1 MKRYQSVFER
11 YLDAAGK
18 TADVTL
24 RWYYQKQMMM
34 ANLLNDAEIERIAD
48 RVLERLRVTVDIDN
62 LRQVL
67 KELDDE
73 INKLG
78 K

>member
-1 MKRYQSVFER
+1 
-11 YLDAAGK
+11 
-18 TADVTL
+18 
-24 RWYYQKQMMM
+24 M
-34 ANLLNDAEIERIAD
+34 ANLLNDAEIDRIAD

-62 LRQVL
+62 LCQVL

>member
-1 MKRYQSVFER
+1 
-11 YLDAAGK
+11 
-18 TADVTL
+18 
-24 RWYYQKQMMM
+24 M

-48 RVLERLRVTVDIDN
+48 RVLERLRVTVDTDN

>member
-1 MKRYQSVFER
+1 
-11 YLDAAGK
+11 
-18 TADVTL
+18 
-24 RWYYQKQMMM
+24 M

-48 RVLERLRVTVDIDN
+48 RVLERLRVTIDIDN
-62 LRQVL
+62 LRQAL

>member
-1 MKRYQSVFER
+1 
-11 YLDAAGK
+11 
-18 TADVTL
+18 
-24 RWYYQKQMMM
+24 M

-62 LRQVL
+62 MRQVL

>member
-1 MKRYQSVFER
+1 
-11 YLDAAGK
+11 
-18 TADVTL
+18 
-24 RWYYQKQMMM
+24 M

-73 INKLG
+73 INKLA

>member
-1 MKRYQSVFER
+1 
-11 YLDAAGK
+11 
-18 TADVTL
+18 
-24 RWYYQKQMMM
+24 M

-48 RVLERLRVTVDIDN
+48 RVLERLRVTIDIDN

-67 KELDDE
+67 KELDDD

>member
-1 MKRYQSVFER
+1 
-11 YLDAAGK
+11 
-18 TADVTL
+18 
-24 RWYYQKQMMM
+24 M
-34 ANLLNDAEIERIAD
+34 ANLLNDAEIDRIAD
-48 RVLERLRVTVDIDN
+48 RVLERLRVTIDIDN

>member
-1 MKRYQSVFER
+1 
-11 YLDAAGK
+11 
-18 TADVTL
+18 
-24 RWYYQKQMMM
+24 M
-34 ANLLNDAEIERIAD
+34 AKLLNDAEIERIAD

>member
-1 MKRYQSVFER
+1 M
-11 YLDAAGK
+11 
-18 TADVTL
+18 
-24 RWYYQKQMMM
+24 MMM

-48 RVLERLRVTVDIDN
+48 RVLERLRVTVGIDN

>member
-1 MKRYQSVFER
+1 
-11 YLDAAGK
+11 
-18 TADVTL
+18 
-24 RWYYQKQMMM
+24 M
-34 ANLLNDAEIERIAD
+34 ANLLNDTEIERIAD
-48 RVLERLRVTVDIDN
+48 RVLERLRVTIDIDN

>member
-1 MKRYQSVFER
+1 
-11 YLDAAGK
+11 
-18 TADVTL
+18 
-24 RWYYQKQMMM
+24 M
-34 ANLLNDAEIERIAD
+34 ANLLNNAEIERIAD

>member
-1 MKRYQSVFER
+1 
-11 YLDAAGK
+11 
-18 TADVTL
+18 
-24 RWYYQKQMMM
+24 M
-34 ANLLNDAEIERIAD
+34 ANLLNDAEIDRIAD
-48 RVLERLRVTVDIDN
+48 RVLERLRATVDIDN

>member
-1 MKRYQSVFER
+1 
-11 YLDAAGK
+11 
-18 TADVTL
+18 
-24 RWYYQKQMMM
+24 M
-34 ANLLNDAEIERIAD
+34 ANLLNDAEIEHIAD

>member
-1 MKRYQSVFER
+1 
-11 YLDAAGK
+11 
-18 TADVTL
+18 
-24 RWYYQKQMMM
+24 M
-34 ANLLNDAEIERIAD
+34 ANLLSDAEIERIAD

>member
-1 MKRYQSVFER
+1 
-11 YLDAAGK
+11 
-18 TADVTL
+18 
-24 RWYYQKQMMM
+24 M

-62 LRQVL
+62 RRQVL

>member
-1 MKRYQSVFER
+1 
-11 YLDAAGK
+11 
-18 TADVTL
+18 
-24 RWYYQKQMMM
+24 M

-48 RVLERLRVTVDIDN
+48 RVLERLRVTLDIDN

>member
-1 MKRYQSVFER
+1 
-11 YLDAAGK
+11 
-18 TADVTL
+18 
-24 RWYYQKQMMM
+24 M
-34 ANLLNDAEIERIAD
+34 ANLLNDAEIERITD

>member
-1 MKRYQSVFER
+1 
-11 YLDAAGK
+11 
-18 TADVTL
+18 
-24 RWYYQKQMMM
+24 MM

>member
-1 MKRYQSVFER
+1 
-11 YLDAAGK
+11 
-18 TADVTL
+18 
-24 RWYYQKQMMM
+24 M

-48 RVLERLRVTVDIDN
+48 RVLERLRVTVDINN

>member
-1 MKRYQSVFER
+1 
-11 YLDAAGK
+11 
-18 TADVTL
+18 
-24 RWYYQKQMMM
+24 M
-34 ANLLNDAEIERIAD
+34 ANLLNDTEIDRIAD

>member
-1 MKRYQSVFER
+1 
-11 YLDAAGK
+11 
-18 TADVTL
+18 
-24 RWYYQKQMMM
+24 M

-48 RVLERLRVTVDIDN
+48 RVLERLRVTIDIDN

>member
-1 MKRYQSVFER
+1 
-11 YLDAAGK
+11 
-18 TADVTL
+18 
-24 RWYYQKQMMM
+24 MMM

-67 KELDDE
+67 KELDDDDVVS
-73 INKLG
+73 
-78 K
+78 

>member
-1 MKRYQSVFER
+1 
-11 YLDAAGK
+11 
-18 TADVTL
+18 
-24 RWYYQKQMMM
+24 M

>member
-1 MKRYQSVFER
+1 
-11 YLDAAGK
+11 
-18 TADVTL
+18 
-24 RWYYQKQMMM
+24 M

-67 KELDDE
+67 KKLDDE

>member
-1 MKRYQSVFER
+1 
-11 YLDAAGK
+11 
-18 TADVTL
+18 
-24 RWYYQKQMMM
+24 M

-67 KELDDE
+67 TELDDE

>member
-1 MKRYQSVFER
+1 
-11 YLDAAGK
+11 
-18 TADVTL
+18 
-24 RWYYQKQMMM
+24 MMM
-34 ANLLNDAEIERIAD
+34 ANLLNDAEIERIAH

>member
-1 MKRYQSVFER
+1 
-11 YLDAAGK
+11 
-18 TADVTL
+18 
-24 RWYYQKQMMM
+24 M

-73 INKLG
+73 INQLG

>member
-1 MKRYQSVFER
+1 
-11 YLDAAGK
+11 
-18 TADVTL
+18 
-24 RWYYQKQMMM
+24 M

-67 KELDDE
+67 KELEDE

>member
-1 MKRYQSVFER
+1 
-11 YLDAAGK
+11 
-18 TADVTL
+18 
-24 RWYYQKQMMM
+24 M

-48 RVLERLRVTVDIDN
+48 RVLERLRVPVDIDN

>member
-1 MKRYQSVFER
+1 M
-11 YLDAAGK
+11 
-18 TADVTL
+18 T
-24 RWYYQKQMMM
+24 
-34 ANLLNDAEIERIAD
+34 NLLNDAEIDRIAD

>member
-1 MKRYQSVFER
+1 
-11 YLDAAGK
+11 
-18 TADVTL
+18 
-24 RWYYQKQMMM
+24 M
-34 ANLLNDAEIERIAD
+34 ANLLNDAEIERVAD

>member
-1 MKRYQSVFER
+1 
-11 YLDAAGK
+11 
-18 TADVTL
+18 
-24 RWYYQKQMMM
+24 M

-48 RVLERLRVTVDIDN
+48 RVLERLSVTVDIDN

>member
-1 MKRYQSVFER
+1 
-11 YLDAAGK
+11 
-18 TADVTL
+18 
-24 RWYYQKQMMM
+24 M

-48 RVLERLRVTVDIDN
+48 RVLERLRVTVGIDN

>member
-1 MKRYQSVFER
+1 
-11 YLDAAGK
+11 
-18 TADVTL
+18 
-24 RWYYQKQMMM
+24 M

-48 RVLERLRVTVDIDN
+48 RVLERLRVTVYIDN

>member
-1 MKRYQSVFER
+1 
-11 YLDAAGK
+11 
-18 TADVTL
+18 
-24 RWYYQKQMMM
+24 M

-73 INKLG
+73 INNLG

>member
-1 MKRYQSVFER
+1 
-11 YLDAAGK
+11 
-18 TADVTL
+18 
-24 RWYYQKQMMM
+24 MMM

-48 RVLERLRVTVDIDN
+48 RVLERLRVTVGIDN

>member
-1 MKRYQSVFER
+1 
-11 YLDAAGK
+11 
-18 TADVTL
+18 
-24 RWYYQKQMMM
+24 M

-67 KELDDE
+67 KELDEE

>member
-1 MKRYQSVFER
+1 
-11 YLDAAGK
+11 
-18 TADVTL
+18 
-24 RWYYQKQMMM
+24 MMM

-48 RVLERLRVTVDIDN
+48 RVLERLRVTIDIDN

>member
-1 MKRYQSVFER
+1 
-11 YLDAAGK
+11 
-18 TADVTL
+18 
-24 RWYYQKQMMM
+24 M

-67 KELDDE
+67 KELDDV

>member
-1 MKRYQSVFER
+1 
-11 YLDAAGK
+11 
-18 TADVTL
+18 
-24 RWYYQKQMMM
+24 M
-34 ANLLNDAEIERIAD
+34 ANLLNDAEIERSAD